1 MILRRSFRTAHHAV
15 QKLCR
20 CTGIVVGQGHPVGGK
35 AQFRRGI
42 RRHNALS
49 RQMDK
54 VEHLGAAG
62 QHRQLLG
69 SIAGGRS
76 DGVEHGT
83 A

>member
-42 RRHNALS
+42 RRHNALP

-62 QHRQLLG
+62 QHR
-69 SIAGGRS
+69 
-76 DGVEHGT
+76 
-83 A
+83 

>member
-1 MILRRSFRTAHHAV
+1 MILRRSFRTAHHAI

-42 RRHNALS
+42 RRHNALP

-54 VEHLGAAG
+54 VEHLGAAS

-69 SIAGGRS
+69 GIAGGRA
-76 DGVEHGT
+76 DGIEHGT